1 MAKSLWRARKSC
13 YGSHMAEVLS
23 TFMLHP
29 GDVAPDFSLPDADG
43 KLVRRDDAAGGRGLL
58 VVFACNHC
66 PYVVHVADA
75 LGSLSRDIKSMDVG
89 TVAINS
95 NDVALYP
102 QDGPQLMKS
111 FAAEH
116 GWTFPY
122 LCDATQEVA
131 KAYGAACTPDF
142 FLFDSEGR
150 LFYTGQFDATRPH
163 GGKPAHGGDLREA
176 LRRMLNGEAA
186 PARPYPSSGCN
197 IKWKPANQ
205 PEWWNTGGT
214 R

>member
-1 MAKSLWRARKSC
+1 
-13 YGSHMAEVLS
+13 MAEVQS

-29 GDVAPDFSLPDADG
+29 GDVAPDFALRDAHG
-43 KLVRRDDAAGGRGLL
+43 NLVRRDEIAGARGLL

-66 PYVVHVADA
+66 PYVIHLADA
-75 LGSLSRDIKSMDVG
+75 LGSLSRDLSAGNVG

-95 NDVALYP
+95 NDIALYP
-102 QDGPQLMKS
+102 QDGPPQMTA

-116 GWTFPY
+116 GWSFPY
-122 LCDATQEVA
+122 LCDDTQEVA

-142 FLFDSEGR
+142 FLFDGEGK
-150 LFYTGQFDATRPH
+150 LFYTGQFDETRPQR
-163 GGKPAHGGDLREA
+163 GKPAHGGDLREA

-197 IKWKPANQ
+197 IKWKPGNQ
-205 PEWWNTGGT
+205 PQWWQTGAT
-214 R
+214 P